1 MSDRSIHLDLLL
13 WKDKELLIRQNK
25 LKEAFWNLFS
35 EIGNST
41 VAKEIGHFHSP
52 NKGVKLTKGNDLIGF
67 PYHVLD
73 MICDFESE
81 NGLNV
86 RILNW
91 FGHGIYL
98 FILLGKNSDL
108 ADSVFYR
115 ENGYKYSLSASP
127 WDYPKLI
134 LSNNYTENP
143 NLALIEESSYHQWF
157 NEIHLNHE
165 DDPALKIKKELKKIS
180 DFFQH
185 RTI

>member
-1 MSDRSIHLDLLL
+1 MSDQSIQSDLSL
-13 WKDKELLIRQNK
+13 WKDKELFIRQNK

-81 NGLNV
+81 NGLNI

-91 FGHGIYL
+91 FGHGMFL

-108 ADSVFYR
+108 ANSEFYK
-115 ENGYKYSLSASP
+115 ENDYKYSLSASP

-134 LSNNYTENP
+134 LSNNYTKNP
-143 NLALIEESSYHQWF
+143 NLTLIKGSNYHQWF
-157 NEIHLNHE
+157 KEILLNQE
-165 DDPALKIKKELKKIS
+165 DDSALRIKKELKKIS
-180 DFFQH
+180 DFFKH